1 MATALSYS
9 RVRYQKLRNLSRFSK
24 ILRLQSSICCQER
37 GTFDINSTKF
47 FFFNY
52 FSFKRFY
59 HVPTKLIFGFIWNF
73 WKESQ
78 IIYCNVIVTHKYQRL
93 IHLDWQTT
101 CLSLGAVSC
110 QSCPWLTQILMLGKN
125 SQTLLNFRKTLRLE
139 DSKT

>member
-9 RVRYQKLRNLSRFSK
+9 RVRYQKLRNLSRFTK
-24 ILRLQSSICCQER
+24 ILRLHSSRCCQER
-37 GTFDINSTKF
+37 GTFDTNSTKF
-47 FFFNY
+47 FFQLFLLG
-52 FSFKRFY
+52 FY

-110 QSCPWLTQILMLGKN
+110 QSCPWLTQISMLGKN